1 MRVSA
6 LTGGFIHK
14 IKSPKVL
21 STRSLIHSD
30 SFQQKFNPIRNSS
43 NIDWFQTIYSVTNIG
58 IIEIAGCENRGSEM
72 SRNIMNTADKVIAN
86 TYKRFPIVITKG
98 KACNLWDAD
107 GIKYTD
113 FVSGIAV
120 CNLGHA
126 HPKVAEAISRQAEI
140 LLHVSNLYY
149 TEPQTQLAVL
159 LTENSF
165 ADRVFFCNSGAEA
178 NEAAIK
184 LARKYFKDKGESERY
199 RIISMEQSFHGRTM
213 ATLSAT
219 GQDKIRKGF
228 EPILEGFEYIPFN
241 DIDTLRKTINS
252 STCAVLLEPIQ
263 GEGGVRCP
271 DPEYLQSV
279 RRLCDET
286 DALLIFDEI
295 QTGMGRTGKLFAY
308 EHFGVEPDIMTLA
321 KALANGLPIGAML
334 ATEDVVEAFG
344 PGTHASTFGGTPIVT
359 AASLQVVKV
368 LLEENLIYHCE
379 KMGRYFKERLL
390 WLKSRHDFIV
400 DIRGMGLLLGMT
412 LKIGGDPVVKS
423 CMEKGFLINC
433 IQGSILR
440 FVPPLIIEKEDID
453 ALVECLD
460 EIFLNLA

>member
-1 MRVSA
+1 
-6 LTGGFIHK
+6 
-14 IKSPKVL
+14 
-21 STRSLIHSD
+21 
-30 SFQQKFNPIRNSS
+30 
-43 NIDWFQTIYSVTNIG
+43 
-58 IIEIAGCENRGSEM
+58 
-72 SRNIMNTADKVIAN
+72 MNTADKVIAK
-86 TYKRFPIVITKG
+86 TYNRFPVVITKG
-98 KACNLWDAD
+98 KGCRLWDTE
-107 GIKYTD
+107 GKKYMD

-126 HPKVAEAISRQAEI
+126 HPKVSEALSKQADI

-149 TEPQTQLAVL
+149 TEPQIELAYR

-199 RIISMEQSFHGRTM
+199 RIVTMEKSFHGRTM

-228 EPILEGFEYIPFN
+228 EPVLEGFDHVPFN
-241 DIDTLRKTINS
+241 DIDALRKNIGP

-271 DPEYLQSV
+271 DPDYLKAV

-286 DALLIFDEI
+286 NVLLIFDEI
-295 QTGMGRTGKLFAY
+295 QTGMGRTGKFFAY
-308 EHFGVEPDIMTLA
+308 EHFGIEPDIMTLA

-334 ATEDVVEAFG
+334 ASEEVAEAFG
-344 PGTHASTFGGTPIVT
+344 PGTHASTFGGTPIIT
-359 AASLQVVKV
+359 AASVQVVKV
-368 LLEENLIYHCE
+368 LLEENLIHHCA
-379 KMGRYFKERLL
+379 KMGAYFKERLSG
-390 WLKSRHDFIV
+390 LKAKHESIV
-400 DIRGMGLLLGMT
+400 DVRGMGLLLGMK
-412 LKIGGDPVVKS
+412 LKIEGDTIVNS

-433 IQGSILR
+433 IQGNILR
-440 FVPPLIIEKEDID
+440 FIPPLIVQKEEID
-453 ALVECLD
+453 ALVACLD
-460 EIFLNLA
+460 EILD